1 MLQVRNAG
9 KLCYTDKSL
18 ENKVRIKCTIGTVPP
33 VVAEARSTIHKKE
46 LLKAVEKSRSQMYN
60 FLDKPVSREQ
70 KRALY
75 SAELDDIDEFD
86 EVMRENRVCIQ

>member
-1 MLQVRNAG
+1 M
-9 KLCYTDKSL
+9 
-18 ENKVRIKCTIGTVPP
+18 RIKCTIGTVPP

-75 SAELDDIDEFD
+75 SAELDEFD
-86 EVMRENRVCIQ
+86 EVMRENRVCMQCSCSNSIIVVVLF